1 VILSKNDA
9 FIKSK
14 MRKDKDTISSKS
26 AGKI

>member
-14 MRKDKDTISSKS
+14 MRKDKDTIPGKS
-26 AGKI
+26 EVKI